1 LSILVDRNHVIKVG
15 ELVEHSSPEFILEQ
29 LKVKIYLFILPF
41 VVIATG
47 LGWIMDFF
55 YSDNPITIDSFLFP
69 LLDIWLLFCLIYIA
83 ITKRFPRTL
92 EMIALS
98 IAILIYFIWFANTMS
113 YNIQEGS
120 LSGGLGEFTNWVP
133 FFFIVVFLIFDQ
145 KMALFVSMIIFSTTV
160 VIGLGMSIFY
170 KQEFTLQTYDS
181 LMQFYISNAV
191 YILALYFLQRFKLAF
206 IQKEAMQHL
215 ANTDYLTNLPNR
227 RLVEKRLSENSS
239 REMEFSVIIFDVDHF
254 KKINDFYGHDIGD
267 QVLKEFASLI
277 QENIR
282 DKDIVGRWGGE
293 EFVIIANDLNAKQA
307 VVFSDRLRKLIE
319 DTTFSH
325 KEKVTASFGVAEYRP
340 KEKIKDVLKRADI
353 ALYMAKENGRNKV
366 EILI

>member
-1 LSILVDRNHVIKVG
+1 MGDIVIN
-15 ELVEHSSPEFILEQ
+15 SNPEYILER
-29 LKVKIYLFILPF
+29 LKVKIYMFILPF

-47 LGWIMDFF
+47 IGWIMDFF
-55 YSDNPITIDSFLFP
+55 YSDIPITFDSFLFP
-69 LLDIWLLFCLIYIA
+69 LLDIWLLFCLIYIFV
-83 ITKRFPRTL
+83 TKRFPRIF
-92 EMIALS
+92 EIISLS

-113 YNIQEGS
+113 FNIQEGS

-133 FFFIVVFLIFDQ
+133 FFFIIVFLIFDQ
-145 KMALFVSMIIFSTTV
+145 KMALFVSMVIFTTTV
-160 VIGLGMSIFY
+160 VIGLGMSLIF

-181 LMQFYISNAV
+181 LFQFYISNAV
-191 YILALYFLQRFKLAF
+191 YILALYYLQRFKLAF
-206 IQKEAMQHL
+206 IQNEAMQHL
-215 ANTDYLTNLPNR
+215 ADTDYLTNLPNR
-227 RLVEKRLSENSS
+227 RLIEKKLNENSN
-239 REMEFSVIIFDVDHF
+239 RDLEFSVILFDVDHF
-254 KKINDFYGHDIGD
+254 KKVNDRFGHDIGD
-267 QVLKEFASLI
+267 KVLKEFANLI

-293 EFVIIANDLNAKQA
+293 EFIIIANDLNAKQA

-319 DTTFSH
+319 EAAFSH
-325 KEKVTASFGVAEYRP
+325 QNKVTASFGVAEYRQ

>member
-1 LSILVDRNHVIKVG
+1 MVNSN
-15 ELVEHSSPEFILEQ
+15 PEYILER
-29 LKVKIYLFILPF
+29 LKVKIYMFILPF

-47 LGWIMDFF
+47 IGWIMDFF
-55 YSDNPITIDSFLFP
+55 YSDIPLTFDSFLFP
-69 LLDIWLLFCLIYIA
+69 LLDIWLLFCLIYIFV
-83 ITKRFPRTL
+83 TKRFPRIF
-92 EMIALS
+92 EIISLS

-113 YNIQEGS
+113 FNIQEGS

-133 FFFIVVFLIFDQ
+133 FFFIIVFLIFDQ
-145 KMALFVSMIIFSTTV
+145 KMALFVSMVIFTTTV
-160 VIGLGMSIFY
+160 VIGLGMSLIF

-181 LMQFYISNAV
+181 LFQFYISNAV
-191 YILALYFLQRFKLAF
+191 YILALYYLQRFKLAF
-206 IQKEAMQHL
+206 IQNEAMQHL
-215 ANTDYLTNLPNR
+215 ADTDYLTNLPNR
-227 RLVEKRLSENSS
+227 RLIEKKLNENSN
-239 REMEFSVIIFDVDHF
+239 RDLEFSVILFDVDHF
-254 KKINDFYGHDIGD
+254 KKINDRFGHDIGD
-267 QVLKEFASLI
+267 KVLKEFANLI

-293 EFVIIANDLNAKQA
+293 EFIIIANDLNAKQA

-319 DTTFSH
+319 EAAFSH
-325 KEKVTASFGVAEYRP
+325 QNKVTASFGVAEYRQ